1 MQWFKISVDDG
12 SPEGY
17 TYVGASDE
25 SLESLANKVLSNEM
39 IRLDD
44 LLYKD
49 EGKVFKWEHWDNT
62 LIPTV
67 YLNPKSVV
75 SIMQFKDDPLV
86 IAQEK

>member
-1 MQWFKISVDDG
+1 MNWYKISVDDG
-12 SPEGY
+12 TKEGY

-25 SLESLANKVLSNEM
+25 SFESLAKRVESNEM

-49 EGKVFKWEHWDNT
+49 NGEVFKWEQWDNS

-67 YLNPKSVV
+67 YVNPKNVI

-86 IAQEK
+86 ITK